1 MGWLFECF
9 AACPFDPGFI
19 SRSDDKFSTVDFVD
33 CDKLTDDTM
42 ETEIEK
48 TSDRKRR
55 CPFIDDEVVQ
65 SEGGGGDDDD
75 NENFQ

>member
-1 MGWLFECF
+1 MFRCRSYI
-9 AACPFDPGFI
+9 DPGFI
-19 SRSDDKFSTVDFVD
+19 SRSDVECSTADIVDWD
-33 CDKLTDDTM
+33 NLTDDNM

-48 TSDRKRR
+48 ASSRKRR
-55 CPFIDDEVVQ
+55 CPFMDDEAVE